1 MCFAVINSLSTFWT
15 HAFTYLIYFYNY
27 HIHQLFNM
35 NLALFVDGGYL
46 IYSKLINVLKEIT
59 TITYKSVTPVGSNVL
74 QVSQKK

>member
-1 MCFAVINSLSTFWT
+1 
-15 HAFTYLIYFYNY
+15 
-27 HIHQLFNM
+27 M